1 MLHWHAPT
9 NRALERTEIRE
20 LSDTGCADARF
31 LADSLLK
38 ATLDTLPIGI
48 VVVDADFA
56 HRSFEFNCGQ
66 NARRR

>member
-1 MLHWHAPT
+1 MLHAQI
-9 NRALERTEIRE
+9 NQVLERTEIRE

-48 VVVDADFA
+48 VRRGCRLYA
-56 HRSFEFNCGQ
+56 SFIRIQLRPEC
-66 NARRR
+66 